1 MYDHYLGFDKM
12 PVVWNKFFFKW
23 EARPKEKSVGMK
35 GKMGLYIYKNNGGFI
50 SKRGSDSSVPA
61 HFFK

>member
-35 GKMGLYIYKNNGGFI
+35 GKMGLYIWKNNGGI
-50 SKRGSDSSVPA
+50 
-61 HFFK
+61 HF